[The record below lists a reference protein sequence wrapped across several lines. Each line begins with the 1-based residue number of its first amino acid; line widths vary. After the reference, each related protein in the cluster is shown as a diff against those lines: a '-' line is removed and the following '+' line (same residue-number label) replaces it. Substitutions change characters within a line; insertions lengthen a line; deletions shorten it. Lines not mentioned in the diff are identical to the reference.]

1 MRDLEGRPVRSRV
14 LSLGGTLIVSVL
26 FVGALTAV
34 RVGPLQVLAAAPP
47 DQQLETAATKVEA
60 ALRDR
65 GFSFTVVSRSTL
77 VARPGGPK
85 IEVPDP
91 ANRFRTLGL
100 ADQYYVGG
108 SIAEGFVT
116 PDGYFL
122 QMRRGPATA
131 DAAPDFGK
139 AEATLAALVRDGR
152 TFRDDGRG
160 WYGTDNPPGI
170 GLDPR
175 TIALLPTL
183 LREATK
189 PVDGDPRLKDGQL
202 LTTVRAEGKV
212 ADAPGLMAIDAE
224 AFTILGQPL
233 EFAIDGEGRLVEL
246 HAVMRNAR
254 QDTYDLVVDTVIS
267 ISYAAPPPLPDAQP
281 VWVPAGVDQ

>member
-1 MRDLEGRPVRSRV
+1 MRSRATNLLGSAFVSLVV
-14 LSLGGTLIVSVL
+14 LGVLVS
-26 FVGALTAV
+26 V

-47 DQQLETAATKVEA
+47 DQQLDIAAAKIEA
-60 ALRDR
+60 ALRDI

-77 VARPGGPK
+77 AARPGGPK

-131 DAAPDFGK
+131 EAAPEFGK
-139 AEATLAALVRDGR
+139 AEETLAALVRDGK
-152 TFRDDGRG
+152 TFRNDGRG
-160 WYGTDNPPGI
+160 WYVTDSPPGI

-175 TIALLPTL
+175 TISLLPTL
-183 LREATK
+183 LREATEA
-189 PVDGDPRLKDGQL
+189 VDGDPRLKDGQL
-202 LTTVRAEGKV
+202 LTTVRAAGKV

-224 AFTILGQPL
+224 AFTILDDPI
-233 EFAIDGEGRLVEL
+233 EFAMDGEGRLVEI
-246 HAVMRNAR
+246 HAVMSNAR
-254 QDTYDLVVDTVIS
+254 QDTFDLVVDMIIS

-281 VWVPAGVDQ
+281 VWVPADGGADQ